1 MATKK
6 EMVEKRK
13 ERKWK
18 SNSVVTAAVVA
29 AAVELA
35 GICNVL
41 MLYLIEYTSN

>member
-1 MATKK
+1 MAQKK
-6 EMVEKRK
+6 RWAARK

-18 SNSVVTAAVVA
+18 SKSVVTAAVVA